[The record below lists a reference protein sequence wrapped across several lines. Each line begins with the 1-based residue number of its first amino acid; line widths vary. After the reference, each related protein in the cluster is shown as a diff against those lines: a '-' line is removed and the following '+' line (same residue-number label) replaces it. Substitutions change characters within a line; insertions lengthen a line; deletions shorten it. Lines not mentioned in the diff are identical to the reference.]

1 MYHYL
6 EPYCKVPILAKY
18 KKIACVT
25 VQTPPPPPP
34 QGGSC
39 TQAAQKGVQ
48 KVLKKTISSPEM
60 RLW

>member
-6 EPYCKVPILAKY
+6 EPYCEVQILAKY

-25 VQTPPPPPP
+25 VQTPP
-34 QGGSC
+34 QGGGC
-39 TQAAQKGVQ
+39 TQASQKGDQ
-48 KVLKKTISSPEM
+48 QVLKKTISSPEM

>member
-25 VQTPPPPPP
+25 VQTPPPPSPSRG
-34 QGGSC
+34 QLYTGCSKRSS
-39 TQAAQKGVQ
+39 KGF
-48 KVLKKTISSPEM
+48 EENNF
-60 RLW
+60 